1 MQKAPPGVALETRK
15 DGKVNL
21 SLELDGPWARIR
33 ATGYLSRQAG
43 ENLSVLLR
51 DLGRMDIFEIELDL
65 SQCSPVCVGALETL
79 LDCKFHLADHRVKV
93 VFSQRQPAVSKV
105 FQIMGLHP
113 DGELPATDSPRSPR
127 QQGSGRRV

>member
-1 MQKAPPGVALETRK
+1 
-15 DGKVNL
+15 VNL
-21 SLELDGPWARIR
+21 SLDLDGTGARIR

-79 LDCKFHLADHRVKV
+79 LDCKFRLAGRGVRM
-93 VFSQRQPAVSKV
+93 VFSKPQPAVSKV
-105 FQIMGLHP
+105 FQIMGLQQ
-113 DGELPATDSPRSPR
+113 DGELPATDNPRSPR
-127 QQGSGRRV
+127 QQGSEHHV

>member
-1 MQKAPPGVALETRK
+1 M
-15 DGKVNL
+15 NL
-21 SLELDGPWARIR
+21 SLELDGPSARIR

-51 DLGRMDIFEIELDL
+51 DLGRMDIFELDLDL

-79 LDCKFHLADHRVKV
+79 LDCKFQLADHGVKV

-105 FQIMGLHP
+105 FQIMGLRP
-113 DGELPATDSPRSPR
+113 DGELPATDGPPGLG
-127 QQGSGRRV
+127 QQSSGHHV